1 MILSRQK
8 QKRRLLKG
16 RERIAYFFALFFAL
30 SSLGLTGTD
39 AVPTTSAP
47 RPEPRDTAA
56 RFSRGADSAA
66 AGAGAGALA
75 LRLAMSRAFFASTPP
90 KEPLWGAGAGAAI
103 TVTSGALTGAGAG
116 ASAATR
122 LLRHCW
128 SLSLLGTSC
137 FGFFVSVLALK

>member
-16 RERIAYFFALFFAL
+16 RERIAYFLFALFFAL
-30 SSLGLTGTD
+30 SFLGLTGTD

-66 AGAGAGALA
+66 AGAGAGA
-75 LRLAMSRAFFASTPP
+75 
-90 KEPLWGAGAGAAI
+90 
-103 TVTSGALTGAGAG
+103 
-116 ASAATR
+116 SAATR
-122 LLRHCW
+122 LLRQFW

-137 FGFFVSVLALK
+137 FGFFPFSLK